1 MWQLDLKLLREKETQ
16 ELFSRYHQVIT
27 EGSLLTGAMLPV
39 IQI

>member
-1 MWQLDLKLLREKETQ
+1 MWQLGLELLRKKETQ
-16 ELFSRYHQVIT
+16 ELFSRYRQVIT